1 MAPVKVEN
9 DNPAGS
15 VPLSDH
21 DTTSPPLEVG
31 SAVVIAVFLVN
42 VRKLGL
48 YDTEDGAISLTTM
61 VMVAVPL
68 PPALVAVIV

>member
-1 MAPVKVEN
+1 MAPVEVEN
-9 DNPAGS
+9 DSPAGS
-15 VPLSDH
+15 VPVSDH
-21 DTTSPPLEVG
+21 ETTAPPLEVG
-31 SAVVIAVFLVN
+31 SAVVIAVFFVN

-68 PPALVAVIV
+68 PPAFVAVIV